1 MGTLRA
7 LQTALW
13 LIRHIPALLLRPL
26 PALFGV
32 GFYLFYGSRRRMI
45 IANQRQV
52 LGAVS
57 PLRLHWH
64 ACQVMI
70 NLFHSYNLLTQLA
83 VLPEER
89 IRALVELHGE
99 EHLQAALARGK
110 GVIILGAH
118 IGNYNALAPFT
129 ALYHTPAG
137 AFVEPVEPPE
147 LFDFVSALRGKTGLE
162 LFLPNRD
169 GVLGAMR
176 LLKRNGL
183 LMIAGDRYLGTNGTL
198 VRFFGRPTYLSHGP
212 IILSQRSGAAIVPA
226 SLERLPDG
234 RLRATLRPPLHLI
247 NTGQKRA
254 DLLGN
259 MRLLA
264 RAAEE
269 TIRPVPEQWVLVA
282 PVWSTDPA
290 GQDAMA
296 AAVESAERTT
306 GARRGLPWLFGGAV
320 LVLVLQPWR
329 RILPLFVTTV
339 WADVARQGEEGGRRD
354 TSEGTIGR

>member
-13 LIRHIPALLLRPL
+13 LIRHLPAFVLRPL
-26 PALFGV
+26 PIIFGV
-32 GFYLFYGSRRRMI
+32 AFYLGFGSRRRMI

-52 LGAVS
+52 LGDVS
-57 PLRLHWH
+57 PLRLQWH

-89 IRALVELHGE
+89 IRALVELHGQ
-99 EHLQAALARGK
+99 EHMQRALARGK
-110 GVIILGAH
+110 GVILLGAH
-118 IGNYNALAPFT
+118 IGNYNVLAPFT

-147 LFDFVSALRGKTGLE
+147 LFEFVSTLRGKTGLE
-162 LFLPNRD
+162 LFLPNRE

-183 LMIAGDRYLGTNGTL
+183 LMIAGDRYLGSNGTL

-212 IILSQRSGAAIVPA
+212 LILSQRSGAAILPA
-226 SLERLPDG
+226 SLERLSDG
-234 RLRATLRPPLHLI
+234 RLRVTVRPPLQLV
-247 NTGQKRA
+247 NTGNKRT
-254 DLLGN
+254 DLLAN

-264 RAAEE
+264 AATEE

-296 AAVESAERTT
+296 AAVESAERPT
-306 GARRGLPWLFGGAV
+306 GARRGLRWFIGGVA
-320 LVLVLQPWR
+320 LVLLLRPWR
-329 RILPLFVTTV
+329 R
-339 WADVARQGEEGGRRD
+339 ARVLRGR
-354 TSEGTIGR
+354 

>member
-7 LQTALW
+7 LQAALW
-13 LIRHIPALLLRPL
+13 LLRHVPASVLRPL
-26 PALFGV
+26 PFLFGV
-32 GFYLFYGSRRRMI
+32 GFYLCFGSRRRMI

-52 LGAVS
+52 LGDVS

-64 ACQVMI
+64 ACRVMI
-70 NLFHSYNLLTQLA
+70 NLFHSYKLLAQLA
-83 VLPEER
+83 ILSEDR
-89 IRALVELHGE
+89 IRALVELHGG

-110 GVIILGAH
+110 GVILLGAH

-129 ALYHTPAG
+129 ALYHAPAG

-162 LFLPNRD
+162 LFLPDRQ

-183 LMIAGDRYLGTNGTL
+183 LMIAGDRYLGANGTL

-212 IILSQRSGAAIVPA
+212 LILSQRSGAAILPA
-226 SLERLPDG
+226 SLERLSDG
-234 RLRATLRPPLHLI
+234 RLRATLRPPLQLV
-247 NTGQKRA
+247 NTGQKRT
-254 DLLGN
+254 DLLAN

-264 RAAEE
+264 GALEE
-269 TIRPVPEQWVLVA
+269 TIRPVPEQWVIVA

-296 AAVESAERTT
+296 AAVESAERPV
-306 GARRGLPWLFGGAV
+306 GVRRGLPWLFGGGV
-320 LVLVLQPWR
+320 LLFIVRPWR
-329 RILPLFVTTV
+329 RMRS
-339 WADVARQGEEGGRRD
+339 WRD
-354 TSEGTIGR
+354 R

>member
-7 LQTALW
+7 LQAALW
-13 LIRHIPALLLRPL
+13 LLRHVPASVLRPL
-26 PALFGV
+26 PFLFGV
-32 GFYLFYGSRRRMI
+32 GFYLCFGSRRRMI

-52 LGAVS
+52 LGDVS

-64 ACQVMI
+64 ACRVMI
-70 NLFHSYNLLTQLA
+70 NLFHSYKLLAQLA
-83 VLPEER
+83 ILSEDR
-89 IRALVELHGE
+89 IRALVELHGG

-110 GVIILGAH
+110 GVILLGAH

-162 LFLPNRD
+162 LFLPDRQ

-183 LMIAGDRYLGTNGTL
+183 LMIAGDRYLGANGTL

-212 IILSQRSGAAIVPA
+212 LILSQRSGAAILPA
-226 SLERLPDG
+226 SLERLSDG
-234 RLRATLRPPLHLI
+234 RLRATLRPPLQLV
-247 NTGQKRA
+247 NTAQKRT
-254 DLLGN
+254 DLLAN

-264 RAAEE
+264 GALEE
-269 TIRPVPEQWVLVA
+269 TIRPVPEQWVIVA

-296 AAVESAERTT
+296 AAVESAERPV
-306 GARRGLPWLFGGAV
+306 GVRRGLPWLFGGGV
-320 LVLVLQPWR
+320 LLFIVRPWR
-329 RILPLFVTTV
+329 RMRS
-339 WADVARQGEEGGRRD
+339 WRD
-354 TSEGTIGR
+354 R

>member
-7 LQTALW
+7 LHTALW
-13 LIRHIPALLLRPL
+13 LVRHLPALLIRPL
-26 PALFGV
+26 PYLFGFA
-32 GFYLFYGSRRRMI
+32 FYLCFGSRRRMI

-52 LGAVS
+52 LGDVPAV
-57 PLRLHWH
+57 RLQWQ
-64 ACQVMI
+64 ACRVMI

-89 IRALVELHGE
+89 VRELVELHGE

-118 IGNYNALAPFT
+118 IGNYNALAPYT

-147 LFDFVSALRGKTGLE
+147 LFEFVSALRGKTGLE
-162 LFLPNRD
+162 LFLPNRE

-198 VRFFGRPTYLSHGP
+198 VRFFGRPTYLSYGP

-247 NTGQKRA
+247 STGQKRA

-264 RAAEE
+264 NATEE

-306 GARRGLPWLFGGAV
+306 GARRGLPWLFGGAI
-320 LVLVLQPWR
+320 LVLVLRPWR
-329 RILPLFVTTV
+329 RLRS
-339 WADVARQGEEGGRRD
+339 WRSSR
-354 TSEGTIGR
+354 

>member
-13 LIRHIPALLLRPL
+13 LIRHFPAFVLRPL
-26 PALFGV
+26 PILFGI
-32 GFYLFYGSRRRMI
+32 GFYLGYGSRRRMI
-45 IANQRQV
+45 ITNQRQV

-57 PLRLHWH
+57 PLRLHWQ

-70 NLFHSYNLLTQLA
+70 NLFHSYNLLAQLA
-83 VLPEER
+83 ILPEER

-99 EHLQAALARGK
+99 EHLSAALARGK

-118 IGNYNALAPFT
+118 IGNYNVLAPFT
-129 ALYHTPAG
+129 ALYHSPAG

-147 LFDFVSALRGKTGLE
+147 LFDFVSSLRGKTGLE
-162 LFLPNRD
+162 LFLPNRE

-183 LMIAGDRYLGTNGTL
+183 LMIAGDRYLGSNGTL

-212 IILSQRSGAAIVPA
+212 ITLSQRSGAAILPA
-226 SLERLPDG
+226 SLVRLPDG
-234 RLRATLRPPLHLI
+234 RLRATLRSPLQLV

-254 DLLGN
+254 DLLAN

-264 RAAEE
+264 GALEE

-296 AAVESAERTT
+296 AAVESAERPT
-306 GARRGLPWLFGGAV
+306 GVRRGLPWLLGGVALT
-320 LVLVLQPWR
+320 LVLRPWR
-329 RILPLFVTTV
+329 RVRS
-339 WADVARQGEEGGRRD
+339 WHRR
-354 TSEGTIGR
+354 